1 MFPLPLPAI
10 AFVHTSE
17 AACADAASV
26 QIRITLAATWIP
38 PTSVTTDP
46 RFAVLQRGLPNYES
60 LLLRKLGGALVA
72 IGGVFELNI
81 NGNRCSFR
89 IESIDDGHNNNN
101 IKIARVNR
109 ASTRIVILP
118 MLVSIGNTLLTSGM
132 DKQVENLAQII
143 IASYSNADA
152 HRVLNIPPKKTT
164 IVHGVAG
171 VGKVTLVRAVC
182 HTLGYNLCTL
192 SVSMILAAKDQA
204 EDESFANINP
214 IKTLFNKAK
223 MSVPV
228 VVMVKDLDLLG
239 QDSQLDDTAKS
250 LVVKILTKEI
260 GDVIHDKKIFVI
272 GISRDRSKLPEI
284 MLKLQREQILKSY
297 LSCLSL
303 QPVINILDVVE
314 YYTREISQRTSGYVA
329 RDLAQVCRWATLRA
343 MRRWDTES
351 KTTDDHVD
359 ALVRGMAEMTVVDDS
374 SKADAYV
381 FSIHVHLSLCF
392 DSGCFVGKASYHIM
406 SWISPRADK
415 QVSWQDFEYALSIS
429 KPSQQV
435 EFESTLPKRNWDDI
449 GGYVAIKKRM
459 QQVVHLPLLKPEVY
473 ANLGIIPPSGLLLYG
488 PSGSKVPDSTLT
500 H

>member
-284 MLKLQREQILKSY
+284 MLKSDLFQHDFAVPVPSRLQREQILKSY

-374 SKADAYV
+374 SKADA
-381 FSIHVHLSLCF
+381 
-392 DSGCFVGKASYHIM
+392 
-406 SWISPRADK
+406 ADK

-488 PSGSKVPDSTLT
+488 PSGS
-500 H
+500 